1 METRIT
7 ILSITF
13 YKFVDEQLC
22 CFFPGKVI
30 DEIFTLLRNITKDEN
45 TQWSFESLQELRDI
59 SIMAIEYFNEEILPT
74 ISNNALDYRPSYSS
88 LTIRSNNAVIH
99 QPNEDVSLNN
109 MDWSS
114 NFLDCSP
121 IKSPSSPSKLVENQL
136 LETSKPNKNLYRSN
150 KKLSNSCE
158 KLNEREIMSK
168 LKKEAEMYKKIVKDQ
183 NRKIAHM
190 NKKIDKQNIII
201 QQQNEKLSK
210 QGKKLAKIYK
220 FYENGYR

>member
-99 QPNEDVSLNN
+99 QPNEDVSSNN
-109 MDWSS
+109 MDWA
-114 NFLDCSP
+114 P
-121 IKSPSSPSKLVENQL
+121 
-136 LETSKPNKNLYRSN
+136 R
-150 KKLSNSCE
+150 
-158 KLNEREIMSK
+158 
-168 LKKEAEMYKKIVKDQ
+168 A
-183 NRKIAHM
+183 AH
-190 NKKIDKQNIII
+190 
-201 QQQNEKLSK
+201 
-210 QGKKLAKIYK
+210 
-220 FYENGYR
+220 